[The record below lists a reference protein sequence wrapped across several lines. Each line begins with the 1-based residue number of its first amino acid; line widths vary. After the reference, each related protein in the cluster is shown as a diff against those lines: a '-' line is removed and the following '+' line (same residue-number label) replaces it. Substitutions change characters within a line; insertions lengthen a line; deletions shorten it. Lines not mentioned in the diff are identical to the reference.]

1 MTKIDRISLSNVRC
15 FEAEHSVALPRITV
29 VIGEN
34 SSGKTTLLGCYSA
47 FARLVAN
54 QNAMEYNPFN
64 IAPFRM
70 GAFENIARVG
80 HKKFSLGGSANGIE
94 FLFQFCKN
102 KRGLFEEQVKIK
114 PIGLEE
120 LTITRE
126 DSTRELRMSTPSFEI
141 LVSADN
147 IIYGQISQWLAFAV
161 RHGDFP
167 YREEVGQVR
176 ENGSAPPDKSPKTEL
191 NDYLKNL
198 SNKLPWSPII
208 LESISPYLEPQQRQ
222 YGWNTALPIEPRE
235 SEELSEIGR
244 KLSLFD
250 QIRIRSTGDSSFELE
265 VGFNNH
271 FFNVSDVGLGIHAIL
286 PALRAMRKEGPNKTI
301 LLQQPEAHLHPMA
314 QAQLAEL
321 IAHSPHQFIV
331 ESHSDFIINRLSICV
346 RKEILD
352 FEDVGILWLEKT
364 GTAATIHELG
374 FDENGNLLGAPAK
387 YREFFNKETDDYL
400 GIEPH
405 VYADDN

>member
-1 MTKIDRISLSNVRC
+1 MTKIDRISLFNIKC
-15 FEAEHSVALPRITV
+15 FEGESSVALPRIAM

-70 GAFENIARVG
+70 GAFDDIARIG
-80 HKKFSLGGSANGIE
+80 HRHFSLGGRANGID
-94 FLFQFCKN
+94 FRFQFGKN
-102 KRGLFEEQVKIK
+102 EGGVFEQQVKIK
-114 PIGLEE
+114 PNGLDE
-120 LTITRE
+120 LTISR
-126 DSTRELRMSTPSFEI
+126 DGSTGKLSMTTSSFEV
-141 LVSADN
+141 LVTPDQ
-147 IIYGQISQWLAFAV
+147 IPYGQISQWLAFAV
-161 RHGDFP
+161 RHGDYP
-167 YREEVGQVR
+167 YRKELDGAR
-176 ENGSAPPDKSPKTEL
+176 ENGSSPPDSSPKVK
-191 NDYLKNL
+191 LKNYLEHL
-198 SNKLPWSPII
+198 SLELPWNPII
-208 LESISPYLEPQQRQ
+208 LESVSPYLEPQQRQ
-222 YGWNTALPIEPRE
+222 YGGQTALPMEPWE
-235 SEELSEIGR
+235 SEELSKIGR

-250 QIRIRSTGDSSFELE
+250 QIRIRETGLLSFELE
-265 VGFNNH
+265 VGFADQ
-271 FFNVSDVGLGIHAIL
+271 FFNVSDVGLGVHAIL
-286 PALRAMRKEGPNKTI
+286 PALRAMQKGPDKTI

-331 ESHSDFIINRLSICV
+331 ESHSDFIINRLSICI

-352 FEDVGILWLEKT
+352 CDDVGILWLEKI
-364 GTAATIHELG
+364 GTATTIHELG
-374 FDENGNLLGAPAK
+374 FDKDGNLLGAPAK
-387 YREFFNKETDDYL
+387 YREFFNKETDDFL